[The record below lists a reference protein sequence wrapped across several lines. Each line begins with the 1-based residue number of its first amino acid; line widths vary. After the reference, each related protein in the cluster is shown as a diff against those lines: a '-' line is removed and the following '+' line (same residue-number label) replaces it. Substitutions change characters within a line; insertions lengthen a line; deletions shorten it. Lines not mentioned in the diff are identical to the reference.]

1 MENFLVRLSAD
12 GVLYTDFFLM
22 AQQDSASSRVWLW
35 LVCAVVVLVAA
46 VVVFRMNR
54 SRVPIRTAVVERRDL
69 SSMVSTNGIVTPAQ
83 DFEAYAT
90 TPGLVEDIYVDLG
103 EHVKKGQEL
112 LRMDDSEARK
122 ALAAAEANLKSSEA
136 ALQNMQQGGSQDE
149 RLSAKNDLAT
159 AESQLQQDTAS
170 LTAMQKLQTQGAASA
185 NEVALA
191 QHRVN
196 DDNTRIAQLRARGT
210 QRYGITDMSVQQ
222 AQLTEAKAAVTAAR
236 TNLANVDIRAPFAGT
251 VYAISVAQYDYVQP
265 AKALLDMADLTQ
277 LQIHAYFDE
286 PDVGKLAAG
295 QPVKIVWEAKPNR
308 VWHGHIVQAPTTI
321 IQYGSTRNVGEC
333 LISVDDAKD
342 DLLPNTNVT
351 VTVTTQTRQDAM
363 SLPREALHT
372 EGQNDFVY
380 VIQDGTL
387 VRRPVQVG
395 SVVNQTRF
403 ELVGGLNVGD
413 VVALGALSDAELH
426 AGLRVVKAQP

>member
-1 MENFLVRLSAD
+1 
-12 GVLYTDFFLM
+12 
-22 AQQDSASSRVWLW
+22 
-35 LVCAVVVLVAA
+35 
-46 VVVFRMNR
+46 
-54 SRVPIRTAVVERRDL
+54 
-69 SSMVSTNGIVTPAQ
+69 MVSTNGIVTPAQ